1 MKRVMCVVLLLLA
14 SCVQPYQGNQTTVTV
29 LNISNTTVAA
39 VQNQTV
45 EPSPLIQC
53 PDGTFVS
60 SVKECE
66 EHQVTETNSD
76 FNGTIAHKLLQQAR
90 EKFTNHAYV
99 LDDALV
105 IFSGNK
111 SRYYFAKLSD
121 ADGVPITDVYID
133 REAKTALAYCNLDRE
148 ARLYDASFDYERS
161 KCREYPDAAINVS
174 FEEWNPKG
182 PLDFLEEFENDT
194 PVLVENT
201 FLTMSIGGNS
211 KTIQPSVHY
220 ENEGKEV
227 ILRIDKRYHVPAKVE
242 IEGEPPIDFR
252 DTYFDLMVVDGKQ
265 ERITSDWVVYKN
277 ISEYW
282 LKGNT
287 K

>member
-1 MKRVMCVVLLLLA
+1 MKRVMCVVLLLLE

-121 ADGVPITDVYID
+121 AD
-133 REAKTALAYCNLDRE
+133 
-148 ARLYDASFDYERS
+148 
-161 KCREYPDAAINVS
+161 AAINVS

-265 ERITSDWVVYKN
+265 ER
-277 ISEYW
+277 SEERRVG
-282 LKGNT
+282 K
-287 K
+287 